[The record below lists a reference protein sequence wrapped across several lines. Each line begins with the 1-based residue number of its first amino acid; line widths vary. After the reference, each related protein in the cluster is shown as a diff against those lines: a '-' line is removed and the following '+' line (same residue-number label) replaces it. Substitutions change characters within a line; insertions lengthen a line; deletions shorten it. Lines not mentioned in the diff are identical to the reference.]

1 MRLNVLVFINALAVA
16 ITLGITNFYFSHS
29 WFDVF
34 QIFSISLVT
43 SFLVFYYLIEKYVY
57 SKIKIIYKLIHSLKL
72 GRDLRDALGE
82 NISSDPIYDV
92 EQEVKE
98 WAKEKKLEIE
108 GLKKQEQFRREFLSN
123 LSHEFK
129 TPLFAMQGYL
139 DALLDEDGL
148 DDPEMTLKFLKKASS
163 NVDRMSYLIKD
174 LDEISKLESGE
185 LPINY
190 TKFKI
195 NELIKEVFES
205 LETKSAQ
212 YKIQLVF
219 KEKYNEPIYV
229 NADRE
234 RIRQVL
240 INLIDNAFKYGKTNG
255 TTSVSL
261 FSLHDQVLVEV
272 TDDGSGIDEKNLPR
286 LFERF
291 YRTDASRSRQIAG
304 SGLGLA
310 IVKHIV
316 EAHQQTIHVRS
327 TLGIGSTFG
336 FTLEKSKPQ
345 PFPGSAILKINNN
358 LTQ

>member
-1 MRLNVLVFINALAVA
+1 MKLNVLVFINSLAVA
-16 ITLGITNFYFSHS
+16 VTLSIVNFYFSRN
-29 WFDVF
+29 WYDVL
-34 QIFSISLVT
+34 QIFFISLIT
-43 SFLVFYYLIEKYVY
+43 SFLIFYYLIEKYVY
-57 SKIKIIYKLIHSLKL
+57 SKIKIIYKLINNLKL

-82 NISSDPIYDV
+82 NMGSDPIRDV
-92 EQEVKE
+92 EEEVKE
-98 WAKEKKLEIE
+98 WAREKKSEIDV
-108 GLKKQEQFRREFLSN
+108 LKKQEQFRREFLGN

-129 TPLFAMQGYL
+129 TPLFAIQGYL

-148 DDPEMTLKFLKKASS
+148 EDMEQAQKFLKKASN

-185 LPINY
+185 LPIKY
-190 TKFKI
+190 SRFKI

-205 LETKSAQ
+205 EEIKSAKYQ
-212 YKIQLVF
+212 IKLIF

-240 INLIDNAFKYGKTNG
+240 VNLIDNAFKYGKANG

-261 FSLHDQVLVEV
+261 FTLHQQVLVEV
-272 TDDGSGIDEKNLPR
+272 TDDGAGIDEKNLPR

-304 SGLGLA
+304 SGLGLS

-316 EAHQQTIHVRS
+316 EAHQQSINVRS
-327 TLGIGSTFG
+327 TVGIGSTFG
-336 FTLEKSKPQ
+336 FTLEKAKQQ
-345 PFPGSAILKINNN
+345 PFPGLPYSI
-358 LTQ
+358 